1 MEKPKKAV
9 RRGTEEY
16 KILCAMLLQVWDE
29 SPITYKEAM
38 IKNTGTKKKAIEFMV
53 RMVNDGIIKIE
64 GRTNKKGEFLYKLT
78 MYDFD
83 TDKYKDLNLRA
94 KYIVGGG

>member
-38 IKNTGTKKKAIEFMV
+38 IKNTGTKKKNEVDSAI
-53 RMVNDGIIKIE
+53 GSA
-64 GRTNKKGEFLYKLT
+64 RTL
-78 MYDFD
+78 
-83 TDKYKDLNLRA
+83 
-94 KYIVGGG
+94 